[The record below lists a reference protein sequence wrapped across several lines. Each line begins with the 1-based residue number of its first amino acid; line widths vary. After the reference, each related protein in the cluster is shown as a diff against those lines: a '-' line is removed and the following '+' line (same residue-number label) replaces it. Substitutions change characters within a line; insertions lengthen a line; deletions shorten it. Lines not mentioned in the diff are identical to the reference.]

1 MILALLCVAFLG
13 AFCWFYEH
21 QKRKNAEQNCQR
33 AEEKI
38 VQLSFVEKTLV
49 EKELEI
55 TALKAKQGAF
65 EEKLSELFQA
75 LSLEAL
81 EKNNQHFLTLAKSVL
96 DRYQEK
102 AGTELEK
109 KNQAINELVNPLKES
124 LNKLDQNM
132 RSTELQR
139 KGEYEALRQQMSSLG
154 ETEKQLRQ
162 ETANLVK
169 ALRSPLVRG
178 KWGEIQLKR
187 VVELSGMIDHCDFF
201 EQEHQEI
208 EEGYLRPDMIVHLP
222 GGRQVV
228 IDAKVPLHA
237 YLEGIETTDEKGQ
250 IEKFKDHARQVR
262 QHVQLLSKKSYWEH
276 FQPSPEFVILF
287 LPAEAF
293 YSSALEHDPSLIEV
307 GADHRVILAT
317 PTILIALLRAVAYG
331 WKQENLSQR
340 AEEVQK
346 LGHELYKRLID
357 LGEHFTKM
365 GRSLSSSVEHYNK
378 AVGSLES
385 RVFVSARKFKELGAA
400 PSHQEIEMIE
410 AIERIPRSLQ
420 APELQ

>member
-1 MILALLCVAFLG
+1 LSVLF
-13 AFCWFYEH
+13 WFFEH
-21 QKRKNAEQNCQR
+21 YKRKHVEQNLQQ

-38 VQLSFVEKTLV
+38 SQLSSLEKTVV
-49 EKELEI
+49 EKEIEI
-55 TALKAKQGAF
+55 ATLKANQSAF
-65 EEKLSELFQA
+65 EEKISEMFKT

-81 EKNNQHFLTLAKSVL
+81 EKNNQNFLTLAKSVL

-109 KNQAINELVNPLKES
+109 KNQAIGELVNPLKES
-124 LNKLDQNM
+124 LKKLEQDM

-139 KGEYEALRQQMSSLG
+139 KGDHEALRQQMHSLS
-154 ETEKQLRQ
+154 ETEKHLRH

-178 KWGEIQLKR
+178 RWGEIQLKR
-187 VVELSGMIDHCDFF
+187 VVELSGMVDHCDFF
-201 EQEHQEI
+201 EQEHQII
-208 EEGYLRPDMIVHLP
+208 EEGYVRPDMIVHLP

-228 IDAKVPLHA
+228 IDSKVPLHA
-237 YLEGIETTDEKGQ
+237 YLEGIETMDESLRE
-250 IEKFKDHARQVR
+250 EKLKDHARQVR

-276 FQPSPEFVILF
+276 FQPSPEFVVLF

-307 GADHRVILAT
+307 GADHKVILAT

-331 WKQENLSQR
+331 WKQENLSKR
-340 AEEVQK
+340 AEEVQQ

-357 LGEHFTKM
+357 MSEHFIKM

-385 RVFVSARKFKELGAA
+385 RVLVSARKFKELGAA
-400 PSHQEIEMIE
+400 LSHQEIEMID
-410 AIERIPRSLQ
+410 AIEKIPRTLQ